1 MTSSAIVS
9 LVHTMDLLILLGID
23 HLLAGGI
30 FVAVEMS
37 LGFISILLNV
47 IILAT
52 IRNSES
58 LQNEE
63 QYILLGNMSAA
74 NIMTGSF
81 VKLMSVVLCGH
92 SVAVN
97 KTEVDFQFCSLFVFS
112 HRMSWSILPST
123 VFLLYWT
130 DLIQKMRHYQVQKQ
144 LDAECDTTSVSKT
157 SQCEEEGVLTRIF
170 MIRKTN
176 KYLALLKVNLI

>member
-1 MTSSAIVS
+1 MN
-9 LVHTMDLLILLGID
+9 LLIYLGID
-23 HLLAGGI
+23 HVLAGGL
-30 FVAVEMS
+30 FVAIEMS
-37 LGFISILLNV
+37 LGFISIILNV

-63 QYILLGNMSAA
+63 QYILLGNMSVA

-97 KTEVDFQFCSLFVFS
+97 KTEVDFQFCSLFCKS
-112 HRMSWSILPST
+112 EYMS
-123 VFLLYWT
+123 
-130 DLIQKMRHYQVQKQ
+130 
-144 LDAECDTTSVSKT
+144 
-157 SQCEEEGVLTRIF
+157 
-170 MIRKTN
+170 
-176 KYLALLKVNLI
+176 